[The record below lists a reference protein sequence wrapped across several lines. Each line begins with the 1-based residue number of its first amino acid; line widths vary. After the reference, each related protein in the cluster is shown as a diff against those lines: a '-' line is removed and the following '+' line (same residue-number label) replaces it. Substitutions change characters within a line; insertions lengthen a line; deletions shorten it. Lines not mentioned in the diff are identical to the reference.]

1 MAVSE
6 ADEKQGVKTPIWN
19 TYKEII
25 NKAEGREVSVT
36 AVERFAFYERA
47 KKAYAI
53 VNTG

>member
-6 ADEKQGVKTPIWN
+6 ADAKQGVTTPIWN
-19 TYKEII
+19 TYSEII
-25 NKAEGREVSVT
+25 NKAEGRAVPVT
-36 AVERFAFYERA
+36 TVERFAFYERA